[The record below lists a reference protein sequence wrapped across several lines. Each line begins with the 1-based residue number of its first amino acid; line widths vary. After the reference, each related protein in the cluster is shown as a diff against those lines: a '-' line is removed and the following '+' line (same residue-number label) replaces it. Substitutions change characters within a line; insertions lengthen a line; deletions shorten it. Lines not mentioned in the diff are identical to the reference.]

1 VTQHWVS
8 IDGPFAS
15 GATVPYHHFLIA
27 AVLVLCVLHL
37 CDWGRIC
44 LVLVQSSFSTAVALT
59 RKVAGSG
66 STQRR

>member
-1 VTQHWVS
+1 MEHVVTQHWVS

-37 CDWGRIC
+37 CDWGSYLSCI
-44 LVLVQSSFSTAVALT
+44 
-59 RKVAGSG
+59 GSI
-66 STQRR
+66 